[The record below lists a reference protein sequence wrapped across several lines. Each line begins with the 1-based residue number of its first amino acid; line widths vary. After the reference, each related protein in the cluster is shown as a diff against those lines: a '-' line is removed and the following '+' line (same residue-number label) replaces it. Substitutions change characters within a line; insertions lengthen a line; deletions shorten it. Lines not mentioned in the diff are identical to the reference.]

1 MYNKLLTIIVYYVFV
16 WYRLKDLLQREQEA
30 LMNEVTTKLE
40 TPLERQARMR
50 ERARSLKEKREMER
64 KILVEE
70 KLNQRWR

>member
-1 MYNKLLTIIVYYVFV
+1 MYNKLLTIIAYYVFV